1 MREPVQYSAMSCL
14 DEKSLDF
21 SHASEFQKII
31 TAHMWNL
38 SHSDEF
44 GESGVI
50 TRYNCAR
57 CGKEWTSLLLDPE
70 KITKHR
76 K

>member
-1 MREPVQYSAMSCL
+1 MSCL

-21 SHASEFQKII
+21 TSVTEFKKII
-31 TAHMWNL
+31 TAHSWNL
-38 SHSDEF
+38 AHCDEF

-50 TRYNCAR
+50 TRYNCAK

-70 KITKHR
+70 KVTKRR